1 MRVESHVMR
10 RLMVPALGLALLATL
25 QPAAAEPGIGVA
37 SADVQHVRTLPL
49 EVGSVQSMAVR
60 GNRLVVQ
67 GRAGLALYDVS
78 DPAEP
83 RLTGRLPLTYRSFE
97 DDLQVSPDGATALLR
112 ESGIIG
118 GVDDVLHVFDLRD
131 PAAPREVAALPVP
144 DGSFACVLGCQWAYG
159 SQGTVIDL
167 RRPDRPRVA
176 GAWSSRQQA
185 GPVQEVA
192 PGIVMTTPVK
202 GVFDD
207 RILTFAALDVSD
219 PLNPRVIARGDS
231 PNVRYSY
238 RAAGWK
244 QGSDGIVLMQAIFN
258 GESLTC
264 GRQQGP
270 LLAYDASEAALTGR
284 FTRLGRSEV
293 RTGTYTDGSPAVVAT
308 LACDGYGFQ
317 KHPSFQNG
325 GLVVQSHGEHGTRFV
340 QVDGTGQFRE
350 VGFFLPFGTLTTDAE
365 WASDRPDERIA
376 YALDPGRGLTVL
388 RFNGN
393 LAG

>member
-1 MRVESHVMR
+1 MRS
-10 RLMVPALGLALLATL
+10 LLVPVLGVVLLATL

-97 DDLQVSPDGATALLR
+97 QDLQVSPDGATALMR

-131 PAAPREVAALPVP
+131 PAAPREVAALPVQ
-144 DGSFACVLGCQWAYG
+144 DRSFDCVLACLWAYG
-159 SQGTVIDL
+159 SEGTVIDL
-167 RRPDRPRVA
+167 RDPQRPRVA
-176 GAWSSRQQA
+176 GTWSGRQQA

-192 PGIVMTTPVK
+192 PGVVMTTPVK
-202 GVFDD
+202 GIFDD

-219 PLNPRVIARGDS
+219 PLNPRVIAQGNS

-238 RAAGWK
+238 RAAGWR
-244 QGSDGIVLMQAIFN
+244 QGSDGIVLMQALFN
-258 GESLTC
+258 GETLFCTS
-264 GRQQGP
+264 QGP
-270 LLAYDASEAALTGR
+270 LLAYDASEAARTGR
-284 FTRLGRSEV
+284 FTPLGRYEV
-293 RTGTYTDGSPAVVAT
+293 RVGTYADGSPAAVAT

-317 KHPSFQNG
+317 EHPSFQDG

-340 QVDGTGQFRE
+340 HVDGTGQFRE

-365 WASDRPDERIA
+365 WASDRRDERIA
-376 YALDPGRGLTVL
+376 YALDAGRGITVL
-388 RFNGN
+388 RFTGK
-393 LAG
+393 LAA